1 MFLLFVTHSTK
12 VGFSSYTL
20 ISRKMVFSD
29 FLIVS
34 CFCLSTADVGTFALM
49 NSLSLYFLFL
59 NSSSDF
65 FFFFQLLFRANFYP
79 FTCPNCLNHKQTKW
93 LHAHN
98 VHTKPYHVTLPLFV
112 LNTFK
117 HSFPFQVIKKVST
130 SWYSSCTARVFCD
143 FGILTGI
150 SNKVLRV

>member
-1 MFLLFVTHSTK
+1 MILYIICLSSGVLNIALIQWGHWFKKKKEIVFFVFLLFVTHSTK
-12 VGFSSYTL
+12 VGVSSHTL

-65 FFFFQLLFRANFYP
+65 FF
-79 FTCPNCLNHKQTKW
+79 
-93 LHAHN
+93 
-98 VHTKPYHVTLPLFV
+98 
-112 LNTFK
+112 
-117 HSFPFQVIKKVST
+117 S
-130 SWYSSCTARVFCD
+130 SSCCFERTFIPLLVQTAWIINRLNGCMRTMFTRNLTCYTASFCP
-143 FGILTGI
+143 
-150 SNKVLRV
+150 

>member
-1 MFLLFVTHSTK
+1 MICLSSGVLDIALIQWGHKKKKKKIVFFVFLLFVTHSTK

-65 FFFFQLLFRANFYP
+65 FFSSSCCFERTFIPLLVQTAWIINRLNGCMRTMFTQNLTMLHCLFLSLTLLNTVFLFR
-79 FTCPNCLNHKQTKW
+79 L
-93 LHAHN
+93 
-98 VHTKPYHVTLPLFV
+98 
-112 LNTFK
+112 
-117 HSFPFQVIKKVST
+117 
-130 SWYSSCTARVFCD
+130 
-143 FGILTGI
+143 
-150 SNKVLRV
+150 